1 MLIQRIRRSFLHQL
15 FLYSTMFYALCSEA
29 LAQQKLTIASGN
41 FAPYFQEDDVTGD
54 GYFDLILLKVLNK
67 EGYNNI
73 NLVSLNNDAIKRYF
87 INGVADVAI
96 NYTAMPP
103 SNSYTSKYRVKFLNR
118 VIMHTDQWSNDIK
131 KLHDLDGFTLASFT
145 GASNLFGN
153 EFKKFTQSDSV
164 KYFETANQQAL
175 NKLLHK
181 NKIDVRIGDYLMFYR
196 HTAYISG
203 LNPNDYVS
211 LDLLDYQG
219 SFIVFHDKKLRDRF
233 DHKLGQLIQSGEINT
248 ITQEWLKFYNLPSA
262 IEHTFFPSI
271 ADR

>member
-1 MLIQRIRRSFLHQL
+1 MLLQRIRRSFLHQL

-41 FAPYFQEDDVTGD
+41 FAPYFQEDDVTGAC
-54 GYFDLILLKVLNK
+54 YFDLILLKVLNK

-131 KLHDLDGFTLASFT
+131 KLHDLIYIF
-145 GASNLFGN
+145 
-153 EFKKFTQSDSV
+153 
-164 KYFETANQQAL
+164 L
-175 NKLLHK
+175 N
-181 NKIDVRIGDYLMFYR
+181 
-196 HTAYISG
+196 
-203 LNPNDYVS
+203 
-211 LDLLDYQG
+211 
-219 SFIVFHDKKLRDRF
+219 F
-233 DHKLGQLIQSGEINT
+233 D
-248 ITQEWLKFYNLPSA
+248 
-262 IEHTFFPSI
+262 
-271 ADR
+271 